1 MRAAIIAFSTLIAIS
16 ALEAH
21 ASNWS
26 MGAANC
32 VPGDPAIQNNL
43 HFITAG
49 TVAHKSGATGR
60 ITLYCP
66 ITGTWGDKTPTWL
79 SITYGLN
86 ITSVPDQ
93 PGQGAMIT
101 AQVIRLT
108 QSDGTLSTVGSPVS
122 VQTGHTLPTRGSISS
137 PSFNHGFDFKNSFYY
152 VRVDIDRNY
161 PGAIATLYGVGLH
174 CSTCFAN

>member
-60 ITLYCP
+60 ITLL
-66 ITGTWGDKTPTWL
+66 L
-79 SITYGLN
+79 SDYRN
-86 ITSVPDQ
+86 
-93 PGQGAMIT
+93 
-101 AQVIRLT
+101 
-108 QSDGTLSTVGSPVS
+108 VG
-122 VQTGHTLPTRGSISS
+122 R
-137 PSFNHGFDFKNSFYY
+137 
-152 VRVDIDRNY
+152 
-161 PGAIATLYGVGLH
+161 
-174 CSTCFAN
+174 